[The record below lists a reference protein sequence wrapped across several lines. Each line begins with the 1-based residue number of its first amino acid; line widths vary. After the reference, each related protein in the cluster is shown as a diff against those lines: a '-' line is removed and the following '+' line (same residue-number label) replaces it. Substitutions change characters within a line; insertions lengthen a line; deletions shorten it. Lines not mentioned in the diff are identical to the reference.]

1 MIVLTFHKTGTTW
14 CQQIAH
20 QLRTGGHTDFAEIT
34 EVMPWI
40 DFGWEVNQDLNQDQV
55 AEPRLFKSHARLSAV
70 QEGCKYLCTIRDPVK
85 TLVSLFNFFCGK
97 FLPKPPFPASWL
109 ANVDNFAKCPLW
121 AIDSIWG
128 GNYWEYMT
136 EFFLARKVG
145 NVKVLCFEEMLK
157 DTKGYAIPQIADFMG
172 LEAKS
177 VNEELVEKVAALSSK
192 EWMAEHDAMFSEGWF
207 YDEQLKHKR
216 YDLPPL
222 PPVAK
227 VTSSSAAASA
237 QPTDETK
244 AWMDSQW
251 AKLVSPRT
259 GCKNYDEM
267 RLILVSEMA

>member
-145 NVKVLCFEEMLK
+145 EHTPLTLPRPCNVAYLHPSGAFHFFRL
-157 DTKGYAIPQIADFMG
+157 
-172 LEAKS
+172 
-177 VNEELVEKVAALSSK
+177 
-192 EWMAEHDAMFSEGWF
+192 
-207 YDEQLKHKR
+207 
-216 YDLPPL
+216 
-222 PPVAK
+222 
-227 VTSSSAAASA
+227 
-237 QPTDETK
+237 
-244 AWMDSQW
+244 
-251 AKLVSPRT
+251 
-259 GCKNYDEM
+259 
-267 RLILVSEMA
+267 LILWAWKQKV

>member
-1 MIVLTFHKTGTTW
+1 
-14 CQQIAH
+14 
-20 QLRTGGHTDFAEIT
+20 
-34 EVMPWI
+34 
-40 DFGWEVNQDLNQDQV
+40 
-55 AEPRLFKSHARLSAV
+55 
-70 QEGCKYLCTIRDPVK
+70 
-85 TLVSLFNFFCGK
+85 
-97 FLPKPPFPASWL
+97 
-109 ANVDNFAKCPLW
+109 
-121 AIDSIWG
+121 
-128 GNYWEYMT
+128 
-136 EFFLARKVG
+136 
-145 NVKVLCFEEMLK
+145 
-157 DTKGYAIPQIADFMG
+157 MG